1 MGVGDF
7 VKLFYK
13 IFDILQKLYFIKR
26 VFLQKYAF
34 FTNNIDLFYKNIA
47 KIQERKKIDKLE
59 QKMYSLSYDS

>member
-1 MGVGDF
+1 MF
-7 VKLFYK
+7 N
-13 IFDILQKLYFIKR
+13 ILQKLYFIKR

-47 KIQERKKIDKLE
+47 KNSRAKKIDKLE